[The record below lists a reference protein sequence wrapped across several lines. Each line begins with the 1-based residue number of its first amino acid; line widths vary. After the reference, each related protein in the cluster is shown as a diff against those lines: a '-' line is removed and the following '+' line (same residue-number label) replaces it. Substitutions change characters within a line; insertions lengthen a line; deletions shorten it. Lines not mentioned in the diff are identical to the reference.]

1 MPSIASRI
9 ALLAATFLPLAAAA
23 PALADV
29 LVVRSSGASAESY
42 PAGRRLPDRATVTL
56 AANDSVTVL
65 GPAGTRVLRGPGTF
79 PVSGPSRL
87 SPLAQEISN
96 RSRRRDRI
104 GAVRGAGTTR
114 GLWQV
119 DVTRSGTFCV
129 ARGRPM
135 LWRPDAAQPAM
146 LTIDSATTEWPAGN
160 AAIRWP
166 ESVPFASGA
175 EYSLQL
181 STRSEPAS
189 IRLITLQS
197 PPPDLIDL
205 A

>member
-1 MPSIASRI
+1 
-9 ALLAATFLPLAAAA
+9 
-23 PALADV
+23 
-29 LVVRSSGASAESY
+29 
-42 PAGRRLPDRATVTL
+42 
-56 AANDSVTVL
+56 
-65 GPAGTRVLRGPGTF
+65 
-79 PVSGPSRL
+79 
-87 SPLAQEISN
+87 
-96 RSRRRDRI
+96 
-104 GAVRGAGTTR
+104 
-114 GLWQV
+114 
-119 DVTRSGTFCV
+119 
-129 ARGRPM
+129 M

-205 A
+205 AETLIRNGCQPQLEWLLESHPPA